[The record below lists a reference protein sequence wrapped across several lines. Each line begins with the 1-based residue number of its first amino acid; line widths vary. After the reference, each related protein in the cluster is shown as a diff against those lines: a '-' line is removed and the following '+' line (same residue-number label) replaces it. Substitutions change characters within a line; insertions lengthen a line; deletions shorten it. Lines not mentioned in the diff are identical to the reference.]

1 MGDERLFD
9 NHCKGAKMTKV
20 KFVLILLSLLLVSC
34 TSLSDM
40 RKKDKFEERFQAY
53 EDAVRWSDFATAST
67 FLKSEKLEKLYP
79 KLEELKQIKVTS
91 YEVRKFLPSKDQSQ
105 VLLIVEIEYFRRNG
119 LVVNRLIDQQL
130 WKYNTTEKQWFL
142 TSGLPDF
149 K

>member
-1 MGDERLFD
+1 
-9 NHCKGAKMTKV
+9 MTKI
-20 KFVLILLSLLLVSC
+20 KLVLILLSTLLVCC

-53 EDAVRWSDFATAST
+53 EDAVQWSDFATAAS
-67 FLKSEKLEKLYP
+67 FLEPEESEKLYP

-91 YEVRKFLPSKDQSQ
+91 YSVRKFLPSKDQSQ
-105 VLLIVEIEYFRRNG
+105 VLLIVEIEYFKRNG
-119 LVVNRLIDQQL
+119 LVVNRLLDQQR
-130 WKYNTTEKQWFL
+130 WKYDTTEKQWFL